1 VPYNVSV
8 ILPDNLTSGYLQSEF
23 INSGQ
28 TYTNNSFSKDPNLD
42 NNKNTLVFGFEV
54 RDIASRQ
61 IVFPR
66 RIKILYLSN
75 DKEFDPA
82 TTIAINNFPS
92 SSYVFDPDYDY
103 EYTFNPLFFF
113 DNTLTQ
119 GTMSNPTAGGTGL
132 FKIYNWPLSAN
143 GGLST
148 VYMKAILEGPNG
160 SDIEYPMGY
169 GIFDQILWEGQ
180 LPVNPDFPEITS
192 GKVGYTGKN
201 TLLTFVSG
209 NQVSTQTEKSGIAR
223 YLGSVYEI
231 SNTGGTSD
239 AYTANSTVRRNLI
252 PVASIASTTLAT
264 YKQYDGNYSA
274 SSITLGASVG
284 LTGFEYSRGII
295 AYSKTKL
302 IPTSGKTDFYTQA
315 GFSFTTSGI
324 AVTSQ
329 AYIKLYAAPDT
340 SANGNEI
347 VCRIDIPNNSRPISY
362 LYTRQNGSDSAS
374 KQITNLPHSLLPLLQ
389 SGGVMEMYY
398 SSLGSTNLCFVEA
411 YYTPNTDQ
419 SQESRKS
426 YLLGN
431 SLLTS
436 FGSSSVGSAFG
447 YQISQATGSTY
458 NGGIIL
464 DELFL
469 AQGKSKLSVD
479 LGDCTFDDVS
489 VVNAPVVDINYSWTD
504 YENEEFIYLTDAQNG
519 LTVSK
524 TAYTEYIEIQKL
536 DATSA
541 YTIPATYE
549 LQMYKPSFSNR
560 TALEVSF
567 VHGSDDFYVA
577 FSTVSSYRSHN
588 ENNLTVLWDR
598 PLACRC
604 EEGSIYTDAPV
615 NAPTILVNFSG
626 DKKEI
631 SVYYRTS
638 DNKLRKQILRSY
650 QPTSSKVKY
659 LIEITD
665 QVPSS
670 FAGRYKQQ
678 TNNATYLVVK
688 ELSGSGI
695 NVVGVS
701 NLYLSMDQNS
711 SGLGYFASVGIRES
725 SFTNISN
732 KIYSIKYSGI
742 PNFYKEQFDNDSS
755 VKTFLLSDEGIANN
769 KHYLGQKLLSGS
781 TDFESFSYSSLL
793 NIPKLTL
800 DATYGTGTTLPNSP
814 SYSSNVLTSG
824 SATTLIVDG
833 NSITS
838 LSDYIL
844 VKDQSNP
851 IQNGVYQLSRVGT
864 ATTSW
869 RLARVPEMDSSA
881 DLYNGSLVRVALGS
895 SNSSTSWNLITP
907 DPMILGSTGITFSKA
922 SVTPTVLS
930 AVTTGANLD
939 IENIATNSIDGIS
952 LPDLSIN
959 SLVLVKDQYNTEEN
973 GVYKKSVSG
982 WSLQPY
988 DVGVPFRCLSGT
1000 INENTNWHKINIAD
1014 GDEVVQK
1021 FLSTTFFTKLTVGQI
1036 SSFVSSIKPQ
1046 LFEFKMHWKDY
1057 QKPFKYDEVRLR
1069 FFENNGDV
1077 ADYDNPLTDWL
1088 SVNYDPYVAG
1098 FDINTNNELVQVK
1111 LSENSWS
1118 SSLSQGD
1125 EIWVG
1130 ITLPFSTSLG
1140 KAFGI
1145 QTEEN
1150 DFITNGDL
1158 SGHRLAKNLWHKL
1171 HCRYVEKELNQTDK
1185 NAQHFRV
1192 RSVSHNDISSFS
1204 TKNSDVAIVDITAPQ
1219 DSNSDPT
1226 ALVATESTLRMVQI
1240 SIQATDLGSGI
1251 LAFRVGKEID
1261 NSFIN
1266 YTPWLPWS
1274 KFIVAEENKYFIY
1287 LYGHL
1292 NYYPLGPEHT
1302 SFIKQTSGYSGQR
1315 KVWIQLM
1322 DYMGNISES
1331 NPLTFVATS
1340 QALVDTQPPIG
1351 GADFYDPKTNQ
1362 LTNITNLP
1370 EAWLKMNCYDL
1381 VSGIKDF
1388 SVRRLLDSGPGE
1400 WSEWTPYAP
1409 YTSIIFEGESDGV
1422 KKIEIKFRD
1431 FGNNITQPENKW
1443 DVIRRPKV

>member
-1 VPYNVSV
+1 MPYNVSV
-8 ILPDNLTSGYLQSEF
+8 ILPDNLSSGYLQSEF

-28 TYTNNSFSKDPNLD
+28 TYTNNSYSKDPNLD
-42 NNKNTLVFGFEV
+42 NNRNTLIFGFEV
-54 RDIASRQ
+54 RDSATRQ
-61 IVFPR
+61 LVNPR
-66 RIKILYLSN
+66 RIKVLYLSN

-103 EYTFNPLFFF
+103 EYTFDPLFFF
-113 DNTLTQ
+113 DNTVTQ
-119 GTMSNPTAGGTGL
+119 GTMSAPTAGGSGL

-160 SDIEYPMGY
+160 TDIEYPMGY
-169 GIFDQILWEGQ
+169 GVFDQILWEGQ
-180 LPVNPDFPEITS
+180 LPVNPDFPEIAS
-192 GKVGYTGKN
+192 GKVGYTGRN
-201 TLLTFVSG
+201 SLLTFVSG
-209 NQVSTQTEKSGIAR
+209 NQVSAQTEKSGIAR

-231 SNTGGTSD
+231 SNTGGTFD
-239 AYTANSTVRRNLI
+239 AYTAKSTVRRNLI
-252 PVASIASTTLAT
+252 PAASIASTTLNT
-264 YKQYDGNYSA
+264 FKSYDGNYSS
-274 SSITLGASVG
+274 SSITLGSSVG
-284 LTGFEYSRGII
+284 LTGFEYSRGIF
-295 AYSKTKL
+295 AYSQTKL
-302 IPTSGKTDFYTQA
+302 TPTSGKTDFYTQA

-329 AYIKLYAAPDT
+329 AFLKLFASPDT

-362 LYTRQNGSDSAS
+362 LYTRQNGTDSTP

-411 YYTPNTDQ
+411 YFTPDSDQ

-426 YLLGN
+426 YLLAN

-458 NGGIIL
+458 TGGIIL

-479 LGDCTFDDVS
+479 FGECTFDDIS
-489 VVNAPVVDINYSWTD
+489 VVNAPIVDISYSWPD

-519 LTVSK
+519 LSVTK
-524 TAYTEYIEIQKL
+524 TAYTEYVEIAKL
-536 DATSA
+536 DASSSFTV
-541 YTIPATYE
+541 PATYE
-549 LQMYKPSFSNR
+549 LQMYKPSLSNR
-560 TALEVSF
+560 TIFEASF
-567 VHGSDDFYVA
+567 IHGSDDIYVA
-577 FSTVSSYRSHN
+577 LSTVSSYRSHS

-598 PLACRC
+598 PLGCRC
-604 EEGSIYTDAPV
+604 EEASIYTDAPL
-615 NAPTILVNFSG
+615 NSPTILINFSG

-631 SVYYRTS
+631 AVYYRTS
-638 DNKLRKQILRSY
+638 DNKLRKQTLRSY
-650 QPTSSKVKY
+650 QPLNSKVKY
-659 LIEITD
+659 SFEITD
-665 QVPSS
+665 QIPAS
-670 FAGRYKQQ
+670 FTGRYKQK
-678 TNNATYLVVK
+678 TNNTSYLVVK
-688 ELSGSGI
+688 EITGAGI
-695 NVVGVS
+695 NVVGVA
-701 NLYLSMDQNS
+701 NLFLSLDQNTA
-711 SGLGYFASVGIRES
+711 GLGYFAAIGIKES
-725 SFTNISN
+725 SYSSVSN
-732 KIYSIKYSGI
+732 KIYSVKLSGV
-742 PNFYKEQFDNDSS
+742 PNFYKEQYDNDSS

-781 TDFESFSYSSLL
+781 TDFLDFSYSSLL

-814 SYSSNVLTSG
+814 TYSSNVFTAG
-824 SATTLIVDG
+824 SATTLVIDG
-833 NSITS
+833 SSVTS
-838 LSDYIL
+838 SSDYIL
-844 VKDQSNP
+844 VKNQDNP
-851 IQNGVYQLSRVGT
+851 IQNGVYYLSRVGT

-869 RLARVPEMDSSA
+869 RLARVPEMDSSSE
-881 DLYNGSLVRVALGS
+881 LYSNSLVRVASGS
-895 SNSSTSWNLITP
+895 SNSGTAWYLITP
-907 DPMILGSTGITFSKA
+907 DPLTLGSTGLTFSRVA
-922 SVTPTVLS
+922 NVPSTLS
-930 AVTTGANLD
+930 ATTTG
-939 IENIATNSIDGIS
+939 ENVDVSSLNTVTVDGVSLSSLAID
-952 LPDLSIN
+952 
-959 SLVLVKDQYNTEEN
+959 SLVLIKDQYDNDEN
-973 GVYKKSVSG
+973 GIYKKSVSG
-982 WSLQPY
+982 WTIQSVDINVPY
-988 DVGVPFRCLSGT
+988 RCVGGSVN
-1000 INENTNWHKINIAD
+1000 INTNWFKINIAE
-1014 GDEVVQK
+1014 GENIVQK
-1021 FLSTTFFTKLTVGQI
+1021 FISTTYFSKITVGQI
-1036 SSFVSSIKPQ
+1036 SSFVSTIKPH
-1046 LFEFKMHWKDY
+1046 LFEFKMNWKDY
-1057 QKPFKYDEVRLR
+1057 QKSFKYDEVQLR
-1069 FFENNGDV
+1069 FFSNSGDIP
-1077 ADYDNPLTDWL
+1077 DYDSPLTDWIPI
-1088 SVNYDPYVAG
+1088 SYKPYEAG
-1098 FDINTNNELVQVK
+1098 FDLNPNNELVQLK
-1111 LSENSWS
+1111 LSDDSWNA
-1118 SSLSQGD
+1118 SLSQSN
-1125 EIWVG
+1125 EIWVA
-1130 ITLPFSTSLG
+1130 ITIPFSTALG
-1140 KAFGI
+1140 KSNGI
-1145 QTEEN
+1145 LTEET

-1171 HCRYVEKELNQTDK
+1171 HCRYAEKEINNVNK

-1192 RSVSHNDISSFS
+1192 RAVSHNDISSFA
-1204 TKNSDVAIVDITAPQ
+1204 TKNSDIAVVDINPPK
-1219 DSNSDPT
+1219 DGDNDPT
-1226 ALVATESTLRMVQI
+1226 ALVATESTLRMVEI
-1240 SIQATDLGSGI
+1240 SIQATDTESGI

-1261 NSFIN
+1261 NAFIN

-1274 KFIVAEENKYFIY
+1274 KFIVATENKYVMY

-1302 SFIKQTSGYSGQR
+1302 SFINQTSGYSGQR

-1351 GADFYDPKTNQ
+1351 GADFYDPRTNQ

-1370 EAWLKMNCYDL
+1370 EAWLKMSAYDL

-1388 SVRRLLDSGPGE
+1388 SIRRLLDSGYGE

-1409 YTSIIFEGESDGV
+1409 YASVIFNGESDGV
-1422 KKIEIKFRD
+1422 KKVEIKFRD